1 MLSLVMCSGHWS
13 NLVIGE
19 NVLIQVVSKFP
30 LSFGAQR
37 EEAENEISL
46 NENQPD
52 INYLTCYFYKR
63 RVYPNF
69 IILWI

>member
-1 MLSLVMCSGHWS
+1 MLSLVIMCSGHWS

-30 LSFGAQR
+30 LSFGVQR

-52 INYLTCYFYKR
+52 INYLTCYLLLVKKS
-63 RVYPNF
+63 VS
-69 IILWI
+69 

>member
-1 MLSLVMCSGHWS
+1 MGPKLIIVRFTTLSLVMCSGHWS

-19 NVLIQVVSKFP
+19 NVLIEVVSKFP

-46 NENQPD
+46 NEN
-52 INYLTCYFYKR
+52 
-63 RVYPNF
+63 
-69 IILWI
+69 